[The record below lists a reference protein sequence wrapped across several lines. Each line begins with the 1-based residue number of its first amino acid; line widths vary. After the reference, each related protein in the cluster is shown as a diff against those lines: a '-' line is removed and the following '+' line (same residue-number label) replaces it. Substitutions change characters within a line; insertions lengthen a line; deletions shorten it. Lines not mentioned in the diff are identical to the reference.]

1 MIGLSGLLVKSAQQ
15 MVLTAQDLQKANI
28 SVPILVGGAALSR
41 KFTKMK
47 ISPQYDGPVLY
58 AKDAMDGLSLA
69 NELRANPLQFQT
81 KPLEDQETLHK
92 EKETTQPKAVIELL
106 EKRATL
112 PEAAIFTPENTK
124 RHYVRDIDLH
134 HIMPYVNEQML
145 IGHHLG
151 LKGKVKKLLAEQHP
165 KALELKQ
172 LITDLLQEGREK
184 NWFAPAFVYQFFPAI
199 SNGNDL
205 HIYDPEAPDRVIETF
220 QFPRQEKLPYRSIS
234 DYVRKSGENE
244 KDYIALFAVTAGA
257 RIREVAQQFKQEG
270 DYLKMHAVQALALEL
285 AEGLAERTHQVI
297 RDKWGFPD
305 PVDFTMEK
313 RFQAKYQG
321 QRYSFGY
328 PACPN
333 LEDQEKLFH
342 LLQPEKIGIHL
353 TEGFMMEPEASVQ
366 PLSFLILELDILTFT
381 KKPPEWEVLF
391 INKNGINMKYYV
403 YLPIL

>member
-112 PEAAIFTPENTK
+112 PEASIFTPENTK

-145 IGHHLG
+145 IGHHLS
-151 LKGKVKKLLAEQHP
+151 LKEGQ
-165 KALELKQ
+165 KAL
-172 LITDLLQEGREK
+172 G
-184 NWFAPAFVYQFFPAI
+184 
-199 SNGNDL
+199 
-205 HIYDPEAPDRVIETF
+205 
-220 QFPRQEKLPYRSIS
+220 
-234 DYVRKSGENE
+234 
-244 KDYIALFAVTAGA
+244 
-257 RIREVAQQFKQEG
+257 
-270 DYLKMHAVQALALEL
+270 
-285 AEGLAERTHQVI
+285 
-297 RDKWGFPD
+297 
-305 PVDFTMEK
+305 
-313 RFQAKYQG
+313 
-321 QRYSFGY
+321 
-328 PACPN
+328 
-333 LEDQEKLFH
+333 
-342 LLQPEKIGIHL
+342 
-353 TEGFMMEPEASVQ
+353 
-366 PLSFLILELDILTFT
+366 
-381 KKPPEWEVLF
+381 
-391 INKNGINMKYYV
+391 
-403 YLPIL
+403 